1 MGESDAVMT
10 FAVNV
15 KFSRDFGFSEGEIEL
30 HAVFG
35 RDQGVFVSVEE
46 ESRRSLRV
54 DLFVVGK
61 VVDEFLARRFS
72 DEVSL
77 RALVG

>member
-1 MGESDAVMT
+1 MSEADAVTT
-10 FAVNV
+10 FSVDV
-15 KFSRDFGFSEGEIEL
+15 KFRRDFGLSEGEVEL

-35 RDQGVFVSVEE
+35 RDQGVLVSVKE
-46 ESRRSLRV
+46 ESWRSLRV

-61 VVDEFLARRFS
+61 GVDEFLVRRFS

-77 RALVG
+77 RAHVG